1 MDSRGGPIAELEL
14 PENGRDEFDEKALEE
29 AIRNHRREEF
39 AALAQ
44 LNR

>member
-1 MDSRGGPIAELEL
+1 MDNRGGPVEELEL
-14 PENGRDEFDEKALEE
+14 PENGSAEFDEKALEE
-29 AIRNHRREEF
+29 AIRNHRRDEF